1 MEARRIQ
8 NEDVLLRVHKRIA
21 GIGGLQFSFFLA
33 PFYLLFSGGGGG
45 SAASVSRVIRHAG
58 GAGFNKTY
66 PFKKSFLEK
75 IKYSLLESFSKFSL
89 FFVVFLNILSYNSVF
104 CCGNYVHASALSKQT
119 VAQTAR
125 L

>member
-45 SAASVSRVIRHAG
+45 RRR
-58 GAGFNKTY
+58 
-66 PFKKSFLEK
+66 
-75 IKYSLLESFSKFSL
+75 LL
-89 FFVVFLNILSYNSVF
+89 
-104 CCGNYVHASALSKQT
+104 
-119 VAQTAR
+119 VA
-125 L
+125 